1 MVVVKLLPDPSADV
15 AAEDSVLEAATSEVD
30 EGNDC
35 PLAGIGM
42 TLVEIALVAA
52 AKLVCDA

>member
-1 MVVVKLLPDPSADV
+1 MVVVKLLPDPSVDV
-15 AAEDSVLEAATSEVD
+15 APEDLVLEAAASVVEEE

-42 TLVEIALVAA
+42 TLVDPALAA
-52 AKLVCDA
+52 AVCDA